1 MSSVARRLVKFGFTC
16 LQKTPTLHFRNMS
29 GDISG
34 MRKPYRTQREIFDIQ
49 YLVAK
54 EPFEQFRHWF
64 DEARTVDGIEANAMS
79 LATATRSGAPS
90 VRMVLL
96 KGFSSEGFTFFT
108 NYESRKA
115 KELGE
120 NPRCSLMFYWE
131 PLKRCVRV
139 EGNVEKVT
147 EEESLKYFQSRPRD
161 SQLGAIVSR
170 QSQVITSRQALDQR
184 NAELQKEYSDESKTV
199 PKPDY
204 WGGYLVRP
212 TVVEF
217 WQGQSNRLHD
227 RIVFRHLQ
235 PGETINT
242 ETTHQGD
249 NGWVYER
256 LSP

>member
-1 MSSVARRLVKFGFTC
+1 MSVVAQRLARFGLTN
-16 LQKTPTLHFRNMS
+16 LQKTSNLHIRNMS

-34 MRKPYRTQREIFDIQ
+34 MRKPYRTQQECFDIQ
-49 YLVAK
+49 HLVAK
-54 EPFEQFRHWF
+54 EPFEQFRQWF

-79 LATATRSGAPS
+79 LATATRNGAPS

-96 KGFSSEGFTFFT
+96 KGLSSEGFTFFT

-139 EGNVEKVT
+139 EGNVEKVS
-147 EEESLKYFQSRPRD
+147 EEESLTYFQSRPRD
-161 SQLGAIVSR
+161 SQLGAIVS
-170 QSQVITSRQALDQR
+170 QQGQVITSRQALDQR
-184 NAELQKEYSDESKTV
+184 NEELQKEYSNESKAV

-235 PGETINT
+235 PGDTINT